1 MFGYPLF
8 LFGETWH
15 IKIFHKINMSWIKYT
30 KSKWDDGYDHTFQIW
45 KLKIKWRTGPYI
57 TWGITWG

>member
-1 MFGYPLF
+1 
-8 LFGETWH
+8 
-15 IKIFHKINMSWIKYT
+15 MSWIKYT